1 MLLKYGGGM
10 NKLVINE
17 KEAAQIIKVLKDR
30 PCTIQELANIT
41 GKSFAAMR
49 VLIDTL
55 SFDYP
60 IAQEDTLYL
69 IQTW

>member
-1 MLLKYGGGM
+1 M
-10 NKLVINE
+10 NKLLINE
-17 KEAAQIIKVLKDR
+17 KEAAQILGILRDQPR
-30 PCTIQELANIT
+30 TIQELAKTT

-60 IAQEDTLYL
+60 IAQEDNLYF
-69 IQTW
+69 IPTW